1 MYWKGGGSK
10 SDLLDSSK
18 SDVLLLSEYSQHLL
32 TIRLIGTE
40 NGLGRYRLGRRALY
54 IKILRRQA
62 NGYLKSFATQMG
74 RTDAISLLLSH
85 MHGKI
90 YAAFRPSSN
99 LEL

>member
-1 MYWKGGGSK
+1 MFWKGGESK

-18 SDVLLLSEYSQHLL
+18 SDVLLLSEYSQQML

-40 NGLGRYRLGRRALY
+40 SGLGRYRLGRRVLY
-54 IKILRRQA
+54 VKIWQRQA
-62 NGYLKSFATQMG
+62 SGYLKSFAIQMG

-85 MHGKI
+85 MHGEI

-99 LEL
+99 FES